1 MNQNQIQLSQE
12 LNILGNQLTTNINE
26 LLEEV
31 KTYIQ
36 HYDDRTFI
44 SPQIDKNTN
53 QHQIKKEISKGET
66 IFDRVNES
74 LLRNEIVNKLEQIV
88 EEKIHQFCEKMKS
101 FKERIINERKTLI
114 ESNNEILQ
122 NLEKLHL
129 KCENRK
135 IKSSHDEELKLSLK
149 VSSPKILFLPTI
161 KNHRIII

>member
-1 MNQNQIQLSQE
+1 MNQNQIQFSQE

-53 QHQIKKEISKGET
+53 QHQIKKKISKGET

-122 NLEKLHL
+122 HLEKLHL
-129 KCENRK
+129 KYENRNQ
-135 IKSSHDEELKLSLK
+135 IY
-149 VSSPKILFLPTI
+149 T
-161 KNHRIII
+161 